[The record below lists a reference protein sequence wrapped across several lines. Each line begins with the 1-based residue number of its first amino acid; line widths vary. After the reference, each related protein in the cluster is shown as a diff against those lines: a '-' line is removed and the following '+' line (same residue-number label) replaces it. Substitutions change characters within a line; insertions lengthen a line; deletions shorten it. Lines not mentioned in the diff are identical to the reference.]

1 MSHSGSRSES
11 SAEPLAELR
20 AAIEDVIYTGCL
32 HLDELRFE
40 AWLELAAPDLR
51 YRITAYSPEIRKDMT
66 WLEHDR
72 SGLSAL
78 FELLPRHH
86 VNHAQWLRHAVLYHV
101 VQEADGLVR
110 AVTSLAV
117 YHTAVDVGEAHVEA
131 GGTRIFVVGR
141 YHDRLR
147 LDRGRWLLAERNV
160 RLETRQLGIGTHLIV

>member
-1 MSHSGSRSES
+1 MSHDVSRPHDR
-11 SAEPLAELR
+11 AALRAEL
-20 AAIEDVIYTGCL
+20 EDVIYTGCL
-32 HLDELRFE
+32 HLDELRFD
-40 AWLELAAPDLR
+40 AWLEQTAPELR
-51 YRITAYSPEIRKDMT
+51 YRITAYSPEIRKEMT

-72 SGLSAL
+72 SGLAAL

-101 VQEADGLVR
+101 AQEAEDRVR

-117 YHTAVDVGEAHVEA
+117 YQTVVDVGDAHVDA
-131 GGTRIFVVGR
+131 GATRIFAVGR

-147 LDRGRWLLAERNV
+147 LEQGRWLLAERTV